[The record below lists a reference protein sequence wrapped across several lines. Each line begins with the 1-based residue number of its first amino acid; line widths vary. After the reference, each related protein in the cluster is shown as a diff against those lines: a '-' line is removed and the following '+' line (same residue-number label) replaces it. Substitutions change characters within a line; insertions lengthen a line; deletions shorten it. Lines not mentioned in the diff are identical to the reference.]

1 MNDRDKKAFIARA
14 MRYEL
19 DRAVM
24 AFGVLQDMANDYKNL
39 VPGDIQLMCC
49 LSSVTVAKRWVDDAS
64 WAVQRLLQTNLGCA
78 KKKHRRRGSNK
89 K

>member
-14 MRYEL
+14 MRYEI

-24 AFGVLQDMANDYKNL
+24 AFGVLQDMVDDYKNL
-39 VPGDIQLMCC
+39 VPGDIPLMRC
-49 LSSVTVAKRWVDDAS
+49 LSSVTLAKLWVDDAS
-64 WAVQRLLQTNLGCA
+64 RNVQRLLQSNLGCA
-78 KKKHRRRGSNK
+78 KKKHHRRGSNK